1 MNFSMASSV
10 KPVYLF
16 ANWKMYLN
24 YDESKA
30 LAREL
35 KKVVKKLPEH
45 SRVAVFPSALAL
57 VAVKDEL
64 AGSSIGL
71 GAQNIYWVD
80 RGGYTGEVSA
90 AMCKAAGAEYALA
103 GHSER
108 RNIFHE
114 TNHDVR
120 QKIEA
125 LLAVGIT
132 PVVCV
137 GETLSERDGGL
148 AEEAVEAQIR
158 AAFTDISWPAGR
170 ELIVAYEPVWAV
182 GTGEAC
188 PPEEAGRQC
197 SLLKKNIAS
206 LLKDVPAVFLYGGSV
221 RPENVADFIK
231 QNDIAGVLVGG
242 ASAKI
247 ESWSEIM
254 SAAVE

>member
-1 MNFSMASSV
+1 
-10 KPVYLF
+10 
-16 ANWKMYLN
+16 MYLN

-148 AEEAVEAQIR
+148 AEEIEEPDGIGRGLVRRGVGR
-158 AAFTDISWPAGR
+158 AAEQLVREDRVRGDEHQRAHRHQKVGR
-170 ELIVAYEPVWAV
+170 
-182 GTGEAC
+182 
-188 PPEEAGRQC
+188 RQG
-197 SLLKKNIAS
+197 
-206 LLKDVPAVFLYGGSV
+206 DRGP
-221 RPENVADFIK
+221 R
-231 QNDIAGVLVGG
+231 
-242 ASAKI
+242 
-247 ESWSEIM
+247 
-254 SAAVE
+254 AAARARSP